1 MKKLFSVAA
10 IAALILSVSACGK
23 KDAKAE
29 EAAEQN
35 VVNVDLQ
42 GSYKLVS
49 LAVNDST
56 SYAPVNDTIEMI
68 TFNFMPDSVDN
79 TFAVLTPTNSFNGT
93 YVLIGDSISFQNIAA
108 TDSLFEEKNPENYV
122 FALLNGANTVV
133 VENDSIVYI
142 NSSALDPSANI
153 QLQKIQ

>member
-1 MKKLFSVAA
+1 MKKLFTVAA
-10 IAALILSVSACGK
+10 IAAMILSVSACGK
-23 KDAKAE
+23 KAATEAPAE
-29 EAAEQN
+29 EVA
-35 VVNVDLQ
+35 NVDLQ
-42 GSYKLVS
+42 GSYKVVS
-49 LAVNDST
+49 LVVNDST
-56 SYAPVNDTIEMI
+56 TYAPVNDTIEMI

-93 YVLIGDSISFQNIAA
+93 YVLVGDSISFQNVAA

-142 NSSALDPSANI
+142 NASALAPEANI

>member
-56 SYAPVNDTIEMI
+56 SYAPVNDTRTM
-68 TFNFMPDSVDN
+68 
-79 TFAVLTPTNSFNGT
+79 
-93 YVLIGDSISFQNIAA
+93 Y
-108 TDSLFEEKNPENYV
+108 SLSST
-122 FALLNGANTVV
+122 AQTLL
-133 VENDSIVYI
+133 
-142 NSSALDPSANI
+142 L
-153 QLQKIQ
+153 

>member
-49 LAVNDST
+49 LAV
-56 SYAPVNDTIEMI
+56 
-68 TFNFMPDSVDN
+68 
-79 TFAVLTPTNSFNGT
+79 
-93 YVLIGDSISFQNIAA
+93 NIAA